1 MKHLLHANNA
11 VGSFVELILASTGAL
26 FGPVALL
33 LFSAGRIPQNLD
45 ADAFFFDCLKPPTNT
60 AKSLQGDQGMRENGG
75 TNRGWLSPEIDQ

>member
-1 MKHLLHANNA
+1 MKNQKILLRMVLTLQSCWPWLSSSNGCLVKHLLHANNA

-45 ADAFFFDCLKPPTNT
+45 ADAFFLTV
-60 AKSLQGDQGMRENGG
+60 
-75 TNRGWLSPEIDQ
+75 